1 MAAVVVL
8 PSEWRVTAAAIVAA
22 VDREPD
28 QMSHL
33 VLIVLAAIIT
43 FASRLSFMLRPLA
56 DARVKESRFLE
67 VFPTALFVALAVN
80 GFVAPE
86 GSLDLGP
93 AMAAGIGG
101 MAGAF
106 LFKRSILGVV
116 GVGLVGYWVA
126 RLIWAALDPTDPASV
141 WCLTDRDVLVYG

>member
-1 MAAVVVL
+1 
-8 PSEWRVTAAAIVAA
+8 
-22 VDREPD
+22 
-28 QMSHL
+28 MSHL
-33 VLIVLAAIIT
+33 ALIFLAAVIT
-43 FASRLSFMLRPLA
+43 FASRLSFMVRPLP

-86 GSLDLGP
+86 GTLDFGP
-93 AMAAGIGG
+93 ALAAGIGG
-101 MAGAF
+101 VAGAF

-126 RLIWAALDPTDPASV
+126 RLLWGL
-141 WCLTDRDVLVYG
+141 

>member
-1 MAAVVVL
+1 
-8 PSEWRVTAAAIVAA
+8 
-22 VDREPD
+22 
-28 QMSHL
+28 MSHL
-33 VLIVLAAIIT
+33 ALIVLAAVIT
-43 FASRLSFMLRPLA
+43 FASRLSFMVRPLP

-86 GSLDLGP
+86 GTLDFGP
-93 AMAAGIGG
+93 ALAAGFGG
-101 MAGAF
+101 VAGAF

-126 RLIWAALDPTDPASV
+126 RLLWGL
-141 WCLTDRDVLVYG
+141 